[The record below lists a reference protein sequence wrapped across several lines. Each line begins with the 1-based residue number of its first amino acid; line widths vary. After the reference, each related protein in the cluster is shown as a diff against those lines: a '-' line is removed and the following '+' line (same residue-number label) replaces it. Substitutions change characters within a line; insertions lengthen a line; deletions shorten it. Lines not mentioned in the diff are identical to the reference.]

1 MKLAIT
7 SSNCRG
13 VAAVETCFF
22 LRILKTKDGKTK
34 SKARRG
40 NEGRKLGRS
49 FSVLRMQ
56 GQCKNF
62 GVLKFKSDSWNT
74 SLMAK

>member
-1 MKLAIT
+1 M
-7 SSNCRG
+7 
-13 VAAVETCFF
+13 AVETCFF

-49 FSVLRMQ
+49 FGVHLLYAEISVLRMQ
-56 GQCKNF
+56 GQCENF
-62 GVLKFKSDSWNT
+62 SVLKFNSDSWNT